1 MEAPLEPTTST
12 QHFLNAHLIG
22 KGFQASLP
30 GMVLLQEFQLAT
42 GTVLYRFVQV
52 TPGRTAITGADG
64 PWWLEHGPFIT
75 LTHCA
80 MAQGMTL
87 SAAALLFA
95 ATASEWSEVN
105 GFVRAEVM
113 QPLKCW
119 KGRGKRVER
128 PAKKTRGRVRAAPIS
143 MGQDVYQLY
152 VPGIGGVSSL
162 FPTVFSFLDFTSIQT
177 AGRP

>member
-1 MEAPLEPTTST
+1 METST
-12 QHFLNAHLIG
+12 QYFLNAHLIG

-30 GMVLLQEFQLAT
+30 GMDLLREYHLGP

-52 TPGRTAITGADG
+52 IPGRPAIMGADG
-64 PWWLEHGPFIT
+64 PWWLEHGQFIT
-75 LTHCA
+75 LTHA
-80 MAQGMTL
+80 ALVQGMTL

-105 GFVRAEVM
+105 GFVRAEVT

-128 PAKKTRGRVRAAPIS
+128 PPKKTRSRVRPTPIPVV
-143 MGQDVYQLY
+143 QDVYQLY
-152 VPGIGGVSSL
+152 VPGIGGSSSL
-162 FPTVFSFLDFTSIQT
+162 FPTAFSLLDFTSIQT
-177 AGRP
+177 ARRP